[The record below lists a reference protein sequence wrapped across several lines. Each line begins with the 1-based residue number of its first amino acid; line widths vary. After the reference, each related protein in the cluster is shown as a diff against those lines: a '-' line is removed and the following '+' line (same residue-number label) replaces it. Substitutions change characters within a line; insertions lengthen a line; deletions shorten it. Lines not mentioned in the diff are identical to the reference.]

1 MREEERGRESV
12 SLSEKGMGLLEGAA
26 RLPAAPWKENSV
38 SSVAEGKVPLPHT
51 AVGEKRAPRTWL
63 GEKLLGSTL

>member
-26 RLPAAPWKENSV
+26 RLPAAHWKENSV
-38 SSVAEGKVPLPHT
+38 SSVAEGKVPLPAHCGGRET
-51 AVGEKRAPRTWL
+51 RTPDLAGGEAA
-63 GEKLLGSTL
+63 G